1 MTNGSRRVV
10 VSVLPCLFVLLAAAA
25 VGGDEPL
32 RVAVAGLVHG
42 HVEGFLRQAKERS
55 GVEIVGVAEPDASLR
70 RKYQERY
77 GLPER
82 LFFGDLETMLERAQ
96 PEAVAAFTSTHEHPS
111 VVVACARRRIPV
123 MMEKPLAVSIEHAR
137 AIARAAESGGIPVI
151 VNYETT
157 WYRSH
162 AALWAFV
169 KQERSAGEI
178 RRMVAMDGHQ
188 GPQEIGVP
196 PEFFAWL
203 TDPLRNGAGALY
215 DFGCYGAN
223 LMTWLMDGTRPLA
236 VTAVTKRIK
245 LGIYPRVD
253 DDATVLLDYGGA
265 QGVIEASWNWPFGRK
280 DLDVYGQA
288 GYARAI
294 GGGMLH
300 VRRAGAKDEE
310 TLELKE
316 LPADERDS
324 LAYLR
329 AVVRGRKPDGLSS
342 LANNLVVS
350 EILEAARESARSGKT
365 VRLDGR

>member
-1 MTNGSRRVV
+1 MRSSGT
-10 VSVLPCLFVLLAAAA
+10 LPAGLCLLLAASGAGA
-25 VGGDEPL
+25 EPL

-42 HVEGFLRQAKERS
+42 HVEGFLRQAKDRPD
-55 GVEIVGVAEPDASLR
+55 VAIVGIADFDASLH
-70 RKYQERY
+70 RKYEERF

-82 LFFGDLETMLERAQ
+82 LFFRELETMLERVK
-96 PEAVAAFTSTHEHPS
+96 PDAVAAFTSTYDHPA
-111 VVVACARRRIPV
+111 VVAACARRRIPV
-123 MMEKPLAVSIEHAR
+123 MMEKPLAVSVEHAR
-137 AIARAAESGGIPVI
+137 SIARSAESGGIPVI

-162 AALWAFV
+162 AALWNFV
-169 KQERSAGEI
+169 KRDRGAGEI

-188 GPQEIGVP
+188 GPQEIDVP

-203 TDPLRNGAGALY
+203 TDPVKDGGGALY

-223 LMTWLMDGTRPLA
+223 LMTWLMDGARPLA

-245 LGIYPRVD
+245 PEIYPRVD
-253 DDATVLLDYGGA
+253 DDATVLLEYAGA

-280 DLDVYGQA
+280 DLEVYGRT
-288 GYARAI
+288 GYAVAT
-294 GGGMLH
+294 GGGQLR
-300 VRRAGAKDEE
+300 VRRAGAREE
-310 TLELKE
+310 EALALEE

-324 LAYLR
+324 LAYLA